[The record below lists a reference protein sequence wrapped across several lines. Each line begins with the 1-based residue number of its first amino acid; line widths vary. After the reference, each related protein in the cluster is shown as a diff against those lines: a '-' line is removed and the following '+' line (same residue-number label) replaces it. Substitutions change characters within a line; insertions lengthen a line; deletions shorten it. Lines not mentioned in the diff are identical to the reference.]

1 MSKLK
6 QEYNRQQSLTPKQ
19 EIINLLVKFK
29 PIMDIK
35 VSYIKI
41 YLVIFF
47 NLKNT
52 LLFVDF
58 NIFLKRKK
66 SMKKK

>member
-35 VSYIKI
+35 VSYIKFI
-41 YLVIFF
+41 WLYFF